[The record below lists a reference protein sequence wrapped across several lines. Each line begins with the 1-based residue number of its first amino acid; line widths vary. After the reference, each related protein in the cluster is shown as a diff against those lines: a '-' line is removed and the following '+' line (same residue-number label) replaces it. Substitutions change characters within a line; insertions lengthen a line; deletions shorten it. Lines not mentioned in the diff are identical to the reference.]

1 MNYHTETGGN
11 MLDVMRV
18 FMALGLFVFAC
29 FGAYIV
35 GEPAV
40 ALLAAGS
47 AYLYLIAEWSS
58 K

>member
-1 MNYHTETGGN
+1 

-40 ALLAAGS
+40 ALLAASGLDFPK
-47 AYLYLIAEWSS
+47 YE
-58 K
+58 

>member
-1 MNYHTETGGN
+1 

-18 FMALGLFVFAC
+18 FMALGLFAFAC

-40 ALLAAGS
+40 ALLAAGT
-47 AYLYLIAEWSS
+47 AYVYLIAEWSS